1 MNTYTKILKL
11 KKGSF
16 PPKPDAR
23 PGSQP
28 LETNDSPNDRTVERM
43 GTPNGRT
50 GASTERPNDR
60 TVERGAKAR
69 KTERYSYEFY
79 ADQVEAIRKIRAR
92 RELAGETVTL
102 SDIVREA
109 VDAYLQENGG
119 R

>member
-11 KKGSF
+11 KKGTF
-16 PPKPDAR
+16 PPEAGNRTTP
-23 PGSQP
+23 QP
-28 LETNDSPNDRTVERM
+28 LETSDSPNDRTTERV

-50 GASTERPNDR
+50 DAAPERPNDR
-60 TVERGAKAR
+60 TVERGTKAR

-109 VDAYLQENGG
+109 VDAYLQEHGG